1 MKVLKIIGQ
10 FILCLI
16 LIFFIL
22 LNIFSMNNKS
32 LFGFRIY
39 RVISGSMQPA
49 LQIGD
54 VIIVK
59 KSNNYSE
66 RDIITY
72 SNGLTTITHR
82 IIAINNDEVITKGDA
97 NEVDDKPI
105 NTEHIVGKFF
115 FRISNFSLFSIILS
129 KNVIY
134 LIMIFL
140 LVLIFLLVIG
150 DRIIKNLRY
159 QSNNVKKLK
168 KNKEK
173 NKNLVNK
180 RELNKKDELDILA
193 ERMHKKSLKIHKKFF
208 DNDK

>member
-105 NTEHIVGKFF
+105 NKEQIVGKFF

-140 LVLIFLLVIG
+140 LVLIFLLVIC

>member
-39 RVISGSMQPA
+39 RVISDSMQPA

-59 KSNNYSE
+59 KSTNYAE

-105 NTEHIVGKFF
+105 NKEQIVGKFF

-173 NKNLVNK
+173 NKNLTNK

>member
-1 MKVLKIIGQ
+1 MKVLKTIGQ

-59 KSNNYSE
+59 KSNNYYE

-105 NTEHIVGKFF
+105 NKEQIIGKFF
-115 FRISNFSLFSIILS
+115 FRISNFSLFSMILS

-173 NKNLVNK
+173 NK

>member
-39 RVISGSMQPA
+39 RVISGSMQPV

-105 NTEHIVGKFF
+105 NKEQIVGKFF

-173 NKNLVNK
+173 NK

>member
-82 IIAINNDEVITKGDA
+82 IIAINNDEVITKGDS

-105 NTEHIVGKFF
+105 NKEQIVGKFF

-173 NKNLVNK
+173 NKNLTNK

>member
-105 NTEHIVGKFF
+105 NKEQIVGKFF
-115 FRISNFSLFSIILS
+115 FRISNCSLFSIILS

-173 NKNLVNK
+173 NK

>member
-1 MKVLKIIGQ
+1 MKVLKTIGQ

-105 NTEHIVGKFF
+105 NKEQIIGKFF
-115 FRISNFSLFSIILS
+115 FRISNFSLFSMILS

-173 NKNLVNK
+173 NKNLANK

>member
-1 MKVLKIIGQ
+1 
-10 FILCLI
+10 
-16 LIFFIL
+16 
-22 LNIFSMNNKS
+22 
-32 LFGFRIY
+32 
-39 RVISGSMQPA
+39 
-49 LQIGD
+49 
-54 VIIVK
+54 
-59 KSNNYSE
+59 
-66 RDIITY
+66 
-72 SNGLTTITHR
+72 
-82 IIAINNDEVITKGDA
+82 
-97 NEVDDKPI
+97 
-105 NTEHIVGKFF
+105 
-115 FRISNFSLFSIILS
+115 
-129 KNVIY
+129 
-134 LIMIFL
+134 MIFL

>member
-105 NTEHIVGKFF
+105 NKEQIVGKF

>member
-59 KSNNYSE
+59 KSNNYAE

-105 NTEHIVGKFF
+105 NKEQIVGKFF

-168 KNKEK
+168 KDKDEIK
-173 NKNLVNK
+173 KFTNK

>member
-1 MKVLKIIGQ
+1 MKVLKTIGQ

-105 NTEHIVGKFF
+105 DKEQIVGKFF

-173 NKNLVNK
+173 NKNLANK
-180 RELNKKDELDILA
+180 IELNKKDELDILA

>member
-105 NTEHIVGKFF
+105 NKEQIVGKFF

>member
-1 MKVLKIIGQ
+1 MKVVKTIGQ

-105 NTEHIVGKFF
+105 NKEQIVGKFF

>member
-105 NTEHIVGKFF
+105 NKEQIVGKFF

-140 LVLIFLLVIG
+140 LVLIFLLVIC

-173 NKNLVNK
+173 NK

>member
-59 KSNNYSE
+59 KSTNYAE

-82 IIAINNDEVITKGDA
+82 IIVINNDEVITKGDA

-105 NTEHIVGKFF
+105 NKEQIVGKFF

-173 NKNLVNK
+173 NKNLTNK

>member
-105 NTEHIVGKFF
+105 NKEQIVGKFF

-168 KNKEK
+168 KNK
-173 NKNLVNK
+173 NLVNK

>member
-1 MKVLKIIGQ
+1 MKVLKTIGQ

-105 NTEHIVGKFF
+105 NKEQIVGKFF

-173 NKNLVNK
+173 NKNLTNK

>member
-1 MKVLKIIGQ
+1 MKVLKTIGQ

-59 KSNNYSE
+59 KSNNYYE

-105 NTEHIVGKFF
+105 NKEQIIGKFF
-115 FRISNFSLFSIILS
+115 LRISNFSLFSMILS

-150 DRIIKNLRY
+150 DRIIRNFRY
-159 QSNNVKKLK
+159 QSSNVKKLK

-173 NKNLVNK
+173 NKNLTNK

>member
-1 MKVLKIIGQ
+1 MKVLKTIGQ

-105 NTEHIVGKFF
+105 NKEQIIGKFF

-173 NKNLVNK
+173 NK

>member
-1 MKVLKIIGQ
+1 MKVVKTIGQ

-59 KSNNYSE
+59 KSNNYYE

-105 NTEHIVGKFF
+105 NKEQIVGKFF
-115 FRISNFSLFSIILS
+115 FRISNFSLFSMILS

-150 DRIIKNLRY
+150 DRIIRNFRY

-168 KNKEK
+168 KDKDEIK
-173 NKNLVNK
+173 KFTDK

>member
-105 NTEHIVGKFF
+105 NKEQIVGKFF

-193 ERMHKKSLKIHKKFF
+193 EKMNKKSLKIHKKFF

>member
-1 MKVLKIIGQ
+1 MKVLKTIGQ

-105 NTEHIVGKFF
+105 NKEQIVGKFF

>member
-105 NTEHIVGKFF
+105 NKEQIVGKFF
-115 FRISNFSLFSIILS
+115 FRISNFFLFSIILS

>member
-66 RDIITY
+66 RDI
-72 SNGLTTITHR
+72 NGLTTITHR

-105 NTEHIVGKFF
+105 NKEQIVGKFF

-173 NKNLVNK
+173 NK

>member
-59 KSNNYSE
+59 KSTNYAE

-105 NTEHIVGKFF
+105 NKEQIVGKFF

-159 QSNNVKKLK
+159 HSNNVKKLK

-173 NKNLVNK
+173 NK

-208 DNDK
+208 ENDK

>member
-59 KSNNYSE
+59 KSNNYAE

-105 NTEHIVGKFF
+105 NKEQIVGKFF

-173 NKNLVNK
+173 NKNLANK

-193 ERMHKKSLKIHKKFF
+193 QRMHKKSLKIHKKFF

>member
-1 MKVLKIIGQ
+1 MKVLKTIGQ

-59 KSNNYSE
+59 KSTNYAE

-105 NTEHIVGKFF
+105 NKEQIVGKFF

-129 KNVIY
+129 ENVIY

>member
-1 MKVLKIIGQ
+1 MKVLKTIGQ

-105 NTEHIVGKFF
+105 NKEQIVGKFF
-115 FRISNFSLFSIILS
+115 FRISNFSLFSMILS

-150 DRIIKNLRY
+150 DRIIRNFRY

-168 KNKEK
+168 KDKDEIK
-173 NKNLVNK
+173 KFTDK

>member
-105 NTEHIVGKFF
+105 NKEQIVGKFF

-173 NKNLVNK
+173 NK

>member
-105 NTEHIVGKFF
+105 NKEQIVGKFF

-129 KNVIY
+129 ENVIY

>member
-39 RVISGSMQPA
+39 RVISGSMHPA

-105 NTEHIVGKFF
+105 NKEQIVGKFF

>member
-105 NTEHIVGKFF
+105 NKEQIVGKFF
-115 FRISNFSLFSIILS
+115 FRISNFSLFSMILS

-150 DRIIKNLRY
+150 DRIIRNFRY

-173 NKNLVNK
+173 NKNLTNK

>member
-105 NTEHIVGKFF
+105 NKEQIVGKFF

-173 NKNLVNK
+173 NKNLTNK

>member
-105 NTEHIVGKFF
+105 NKEQIIGKFF
-115 FRISNFSLFSIILS
+115 FRISNFSLFSVILS

-173 NKNLVNK
+173 NK

>member
-105 NTEHIVGKFF
+105 NKEQIIGKFF

>member
-105 NTEHIVGKFF
+105 NKEQIVGKFF

-150 DRIIKNLRY
+150 DRSIKNLRY

>member
-72 SNGLTTITHR
+72 SKGLTTITHR

-105 NTEHIVGKFF
+105 NKEQIVGKFF

>member
-59 KSNNYSE
+59 KSTNYAE

-97 NEVDDKPI
+97 NKEQ
-105 NTEHIVGKFF
+105 IVGKFF

-168 KNKEK
+168 KNKKIIISLHFLPNACIIKVCK
-173 NKNLVNK
+173 NNYK
-180 RELNKKDELDILA
+180 
-193 ERMHKKSLKIHKKFF
+193 
-208 DNDK
+208 